1 MSEDSSNNLF
11 PCHPGYSKAPGH
23 EVKVYVMQDP
33 SISDYQLK
41 ELTRSHIGVTG
52 NGGVVRCTAYP
63 TCSRC
68 TSLNIWPEHFLKTC
82 DNRRLDWSRLGAA

>member
-1 MSEDSSNNLF
+1 MSEDSSNNMF
-11 PCHPGYSKAPGH
+11 PCHPGYSKAPVH

-52 NGGVVRCTAYP
+52 NGGVVVARHIP
-63 TCSRC
+63 
-68 TSLNIWPEHFLKTC
+68 PVH
-82 DNRRLDWSRLGAA
+82 AALP